1 MTRKFLVLIT
11 SLLSIG
17 LLLAGCKS
25 EDANTADTTDV
36 ETPADYPAEMTL
48 FETDDGILTM
58 IYPEGWATDQVQMET
73 GIAFG
78 IVPLAEN
85 FEQNPGTFFTDQVVM
100 VYGFTQ
106 QVEADLAVADNLE
119 GFHASTFYTDS
130 ASFEFALVAE
140 PVVDTSVPGVTM
152 IVTQAESTLSSGI
165 HTNWMLATALA
176 DQTVIAFAVGLPDS
190 AMQQYGQMAMD
201 MFNSV
206 TIDIIS
212 TGDLVK

>member
-25 EDANTADTTDV
+25 SDTSTKDV
-36 ETPADYPAEMTL
+36 ETPDDYPEEMTL
-48 FETDDGILTM
+48 FETDDGIITM
-58 IYPEGWATDQVQMET
+58 IYPEEWATDQVQMET

-85 FEQNPGTFFTDQVVM
+85 FEQNPSSFFTDQVVM

-106 QVEADLAVADNLE
+106 QVEADLAAAGNLE

-130 ASFEFALVAE
+130 ASFDFTLVAE
-140 PVVDTSVPGVTM
+140 PVVDTSVPGVTLF
-152 IVTQAESTLSSGI
+152 VTQAESTLSSGV

-190 AMQQYGQMAMD
+190 AMEQYGQMAMD

-206 TIDIIS
+206 TIDTAV
-212 TGDLVK
+212 TGKLVQ